1 MNMARRKSSPGGS
14 KRKFSLN
21 PLVWLWR
28 IFFWGFC
35 AVVLLQLWYL
45 AQIAV
50 WTHVN
55 PSSTSF
61 MQTRLAEI
69 RKTEPGFQLK
79 HEWVPYDKISLNLKR
94 AVIAAEDS
102 GFMTHKGVEMEAIQ
116 LAIKRNE
123 RRGRVTHGGSTI
135 TQQLAKNL
143 FLTSKRSYIRKG
155 QELVI
160 ALMIEALWDKRRILE
175 VYLNVVEWGNGVYG
189 AQAGAKHHYGV
200 GAAQLSSYQAARM
213 AGMLPAPRYF
223 DKRRNSRFLARKTGT
238 LQKRMYQVT
247 VPG

>member
-1 MNMARRKSSPGGS
+1 M
-14 KRKFSLN
+14 
-21 PLVWLWR
+21 
-28 IFFWGFC
+28 
-35 AVVLLQLWYL
+35 
-45 AQIAV
+45 
-50 WTHVN
+50 
-55 PSSTSF
+55 
-61 MQTRLAEI
+61 
-69 RKTEPGFQLK
+69 
-79 HEWVPYDKISLNLKR
+79 PYDKISLNLKR

-200 GAAQLSSYQAARM
+200 SAAQLSSYQAARM

-223 DKRRNSRFLARKTGT
+223 DKRRNSPFLARKTGT

-247 VPG
+247 VPK

>member
-1 MNMARRKSSPGGS
+1 MG
-14 KRKFSLN
+14 KRAWRFN
-21 PLVWLWR
+21 PFRWLWR
-28 IFFWGFC
+28 LFFWAFC

-45 AQIAV
+45 GQIAV

-61 MQTRLAEI
+61 MQSRLEEI

-79 HEWVPYDKISLNLKR
+79 HEWVPYEDISLNLKR
-94 AVIAAEDS
+94 AVVAAEDS
-102 GFMTHKGVEMEAIQ
+102 GFVDHKGVEMEAIE
-116 LAIKRNE
+116 LAIQRNA

-143 FLTSKRSYIRKG
+143 FLTPKRSYVRKG

-189 AQAGAKHHYGV
+189 AQAGARHHFGV
-200 GAAQLSSYQAARM
+200 NAKQLSTYQAARM

-223 DKRRNSRFLARKTGT
+223 DKRKNSPYLARKTGT
-238 LQKRMYQVT
+238 IQKRMYQVA
-247 VPG
+247 VPK

>member
-1 MNMARRKSSPGGS
+1 MNMARKKTSSGS

-21 PLVWLWR
+21 PFVWLWR
-28 IFFWGFC
+28 IFFWGFF
-35 AVVLLQLWYL
+35 AIVLLQLWYL

-55 PSSTSF
+55 PSGTSF
-61 MQTRLAEI
+61 MNTRLAEI

-79 HEWVPYDKISLNLKR
+79 HEWVPYDQISLNLKR

-155 QELVI
+155 QELII
-160 ALMIEALWDKRRILE
+160 ALMIEAVWDKRRILE

-189 AQAGAKHHYGV
+189 AQAGAKHHFGV
-200 GAAQLSSYQAARM
+200 SASQLSSYQAARM

-223 DKRRNSRFLARKTGT
+223 DKRRNSPFLARKTGT

-247 VPG
+247 VPK

>member
-1 MNMARRKSSPGGS
+1 MNAMARRKTNTVS
-14 KRKFSLN
+14 RREFSLN

-28 IFFWGFC
+28 IFFWGFF

-45 AQIAV
+45 AQIAM
-50 WTHVN
+50 WAHVN
-55 PSSTSF
+55 PNSTSF

-69 RKTEPGFQLK
+69 RETEPGFQLK
-79 HEWVPYDKISLNLKR
+79 HEWVPYDQISLNLKR

-102 GFMTHKGVEMEAIQ
+102 GFMNHKGVEMEAIE
-116 LAIKRNE
+116 LALKRNA
-123 RRGRVTHGGSTI
+123 RRGKVTHGGSTI

-160 ALMIEALWDKRRILE
+160 ALMIEAVWDKRRILE

-189 AQAGAKHHYGV
+189 AQAGAQHHYGV
-200 GAAQLSSYQAARM
+200 SAAQLSTYQAARM

-223 DKRRNSRFLARKTGT
+223 DKRRNSPFLARKAGT

-247 VPG
+247 VPK

>member
-1 MNMARRKSSPGGS
+1 MAKMS
-14 KRKFSLN
+14 FN
-21 PLVWLWR
+21 PLRWLWR
-28 IFFWGFC
+28 ILFWAFC

-45 AQIAV
+45 AQITFWAKF
-50 WTHVN
+50 N

-61 MQTRLAEI
+61 MNSRLEEM
-69 RKTEPGFQLK
+69 RKDNPSATLK
-79 HEWVPYDKISLNLKR
+79 HQWVPYEQISMNLKR
-94 AVIAAEDS
+94 AVVAAEDS
-102 GFMTHKGVEMEAIQ
+102 GFMDHKGVEMEAIE
-116 LAIKRNE
+116 LAIKRNQ

-160 ALMIEALWDKRRILE
+160 AFMLEAIWGKRRILE

-189 AQAGAKHHYGV
+189 AQA
-200 GAAQLSSYQAARM
+200 AAQYYYSVNASQLGAYQAARM

-223 DKRRNSRFLARKTGT
+223 DRRRASPFLARKAGT
-238 LQKRMYQVT
+238 IQARLYQVA
-247 VPG
+247 VPK

>member
-1 MNMARRKSSPGGS
+1 MNAMAHKKNLTGN

-21 PLVWLWR
+21 PFVWLWR
-28 IFFWGFC
+28 IVFWGFC
-35 AVVLLQLWYL
+35 AIVLLQLWFL

-55 PSSTSF
+55 PGSTSF
-61 MQTRLAEI
+61 MQIRLNEV
-69 RKTEPGFQLK
+69 RKTDPGFQLK
-79 HEWVPYDKISLNLKR
+79 QEWVPYDKISLNLKR

-102 GFMTHKGVEMEAIQ
+102 GFMDHKGVEIAAIE
-116 LAIKRNE
+116 LAIKRNA

-143 FLTSKRSYIRKG
+143 FLTGRRSYIRKG

-189 AQAGAKHHYGV
+189 AQAAAKHHFGTN
-200 GAAQLSSYQAARM
+200 AAQLSSYQAARM

-223 DKRRNSRFLARKTGT
+223 DQRKNSPFLARKTGT
-238 LQKRMYQVT
+238 LQRRMYQVA
-247 VPG
+247 VPK